1 MIRIALRTL
10 RFHKYGFIASFIALF
25 LGATIVIGCGGLL
38 ETGVHNAAPPARLA
52 AAPVV
57 VTGDQRYIGTEREL
71 VFPERIRLKN
81 ELAEELRSVPG
92 VATTVKD
99 VSFPA
104 GLARTPGTHLART
117 SGTKVTGHG
126 WSSAELAPYTLS
138 AGTAPTGPDR
148 IVLGAG
154 LAERSGLRP
163 GKHIKLTTGGEA
175 RSYEISGLATGPD
188 DDAHVFLSDAEAAR
202 ASGHPGTIDTIGVFP
217 AAGTDRQEIAERLRD
232 EVARQRAAGQR
243 TAGQQITVLTGDDRG
258 RAENPAVLAEGS
270 DLVPLAAA
278 FGGLS
283 AMVTVFVVSGTL
295 GLSIQQRRREMALL
309 RAIGASPGQ
318 LRRLILGETM
328 VLSVLAT
335 ALACLPGP
343 AFGRWLLTAF
353 SDAGAVPDAVVYRA
367 GSVPL
372 IVGAGTAL
380 VTAIGAA
387 LISAQGAVRTRPTEA
402 LAEAGLQRRWFSRFR
417 LVVGLLCVAGGVALA
432 MGTAASAGPDAPG
445 VATPAAMVWAVGFG
459 LLGPVLVRAVV
470 GALRRPVERRLGL
483 AGHLATR
490 NAKARTTRLTAAAL
504 PVMLASGLALGLTYL
519 QTTQSDGAKQA
530 FDDSLRADLVVTSDS
545 GGVPLSTVDA
555 IRELPG
561 VAAATAQ
568 IPSVGYLEPDE
579 PMAAPSPQDEGTS
592 EDDQE
597 SAGPQPTELS
607 LQGITPQGAART
619 TAFRASSGDL
629 DALRG
634 NSVALPARAAK
645 GHNIGDTV
653 TMRLGDGSRVQ
664 LRLVATVGAE
674 RGYETALVPASLLI
688 GRTDAGLVPTILV
701 STAPDTDIGQLRAG
715 ITKLTD
721 RHPGLHLADRAALE
735 AVQAESDDTQ
745 AWMAYLVLGV
755 VVGYSVIS
763 LLNTQILAT
772 TERRRE
778 FMLQRLIG
786 ATRRQVLRMMTVEAL
801 MISLAGLLLGLLVA
815 AATLVPLS
823 LSILGS
829 PLPGGSPLILV
840 TVIAATF
847 ALVLAS
853 TLLSTAAVLRARP
866 VADSSG

>member
-1 MIRIALRTL
+1 MIRIALSTL

-52 AAPVV
+52 AAPIV

-71 VFPERIRLKN
+71 VFPERLRLKN
-81 ELAEELRSVPG
+81 ELAEELQSVPG
-92 VATTVKD
+92 VATAVKD
-99 VSFPA
+99 MSFPA
-104 GLARTPGTHLART
+104 SLAHTPGTNLARTP
-117 SGTKVTGHG
+117 GTKVTGHG
-126 WSSAELAPYTLS
+126 WSSARLAPYSLS
-138 AGTAPTGPDR
+138 AGTAPTGSDR
-148 IVLGAG
+148 IVLGAD
-154 LAERSGLRP
+154 LAERVGLRP
-163 GKHIKLTTGGEA
+163 GEHVQLATGGEA
-175 RSYEISGLATGPD
+175 RSFEISGLATGPD
-188 DDAHVFLSDAEAAR
+188 DGAHVFLSDAEAAR
-202 ASGHPGTIDTIGVFP
+202 ASGHPGTTDSIGVFP
-217 AAGTDRQEIAERLRD
+217 AAGTDWQEIAERVRD
-232 EVARQRAAGQR
+232 KVVRQPAAGQWA
-243 TAGQQITVLTGDDRG
+243 AGQQITVLTGDDRG
-258 RAENPAVLAEGS
+258 RAENPAVLADGS

-283 AMVTVFVVSGTL
+283 AMVTIFVVSGTL
-295 GLSIQQRRREMALL
+295 GLSVQQRRREIALL
-309 RAIGASPGQ
+309 RAIGATPGQ

-353 SDAGAVPDAVVYRA
+353 SDAGAVPDAIVYRA

-372 IVGAGTAL
+372 IVGAATTL
-380 VTAIGAA
+380 LTAIGAA
-387 LISAQGAVRTRPTEA
+387 LITAQGAVRTRPTEA

-417 LVVGLLCVAGGVALA
+417 LVVGLLCVAGGIALA
-432 MGTAASAGPDAPG
+432 MGTAASAGPDAAG
-445 VATPAAMVWAVGFG
+445 VATPAAMVWAAGFG
-459 LLGPVLVRAVV
+459 LLGPVLVRAVIA
-470 GALRRPVERRLGL
+470 ALRRPAERWLGL

-519 QTTQSDGAKQA
+519 RTTQSDGAKQA

-545 GGVPLSTVDA
+545 GGVPLSTIDA

-579 PMAAPSPQDEGTS
+579 PMAGPSAPDEGAS
-592 EDDQE
+592 EGEQE

-607 LQGITPQGAART
+607 LQGITPQGAAHT

-629 DALRG
+629 DALHG
-634 NSVALPARAAK
+634 DSVALPARAAE
-645 GHNIGDTV
+645 GHKIGDTV
-653 TMRLGDGSRVQ
+653 AMRLGDGSRVQ
-664 LRLVATVGAE
+664 LRLVATVDGE
-674 RGYETALVPASLLI
+674 RGYETALVPASLLV
-688 GRTDAGLVPTILV
+688 GRTNAGLVPTILV
-701 STAPDTDIGQLRAG
+701 SAAPDTDIGRLSAEL
-715 ITKLTD
+715 TKLTY
-721 RHPGLHLADRAALE
+721 RHPGLHLSDRATLR

-763 LLNTQILAT
+763 LLNTQIQAT

-778 FMLQRLIG
+778 FMLQRLVG

-829 PLPGGSPLILV
+829 ALPGGSPWILV

-853 TLLSTAAVLRARP
+853 TLLSTGVILRARP
-866 VADSSG
+866 AADSSG